1 MMKLDKELSV
11 ALKATELAN
20 KVIMDLY
27 NKDYKTEIK
36 EDDSPVTEADL
47 KANEIIIKT
56 LKEEFNDYG
65 ILSEE
70 INDSLERLKK
80 EFVWII
86 DPIDGTKDFI
96 AKTDEFTVNIGLIY
110 NHEVVL
116 GVIGVPAKNE
126 IYYASKG
133 NGSYLLKNNDCKMA
147 Q

>member
-70 INDSLERLKK
+70 INDSLERLNK
-80 EFVWII
+80 EFV
-86 DPIDGTKDFI
+86 G
-96 AKTDEFTVNIGLIY
+96 
-110 NHEVVL
+110 
-116 GVIGVPAKNE
+116 
-126 IYYASKG
+126 
-133 NGSYLLKNNDCKMA
+133 
-147 Q
+147 